1 MTADAPSLRSPADPS
16 DGATVSLRAEAP
28 PAEHGAVR
36 TDARSRR
43 HKLVAA
49 AAFAA
54 PVVAAAVA
62 GARYGPADKAT
73 MRWYRRLR
81 KAPFNPPNG
90 VFSPVW
96 TALYASIAA
105 SGYRVWAAPDHRLRR
120 PAMALW
126 ATQLAANAAWSP
138 IFFGRRNPTAALAV
152 LAAQLGV
159 GTAYAAT
166 AARVDRAA
174 GGLMVPTL
182 AWTGFAGVLNEE
194 VVRRNPDDR
203 TPS

>member
-1 MTADAPSLRSPADPS
+1 MTDALETRSFDELRTAATPDGAAPGADAP
-16 DGATVSLRAEAP
+16 
-28 PAEHGAVR
+28 
-36 TDARSRR
+36 ARPSRR
-43 HKLVAA
+43 HKLLAA

-62 GARYGPADKAT
+62 GARFGPADDAT
-73 MRWYRRLR
+73 QRWYRRLR
-81 KAPFNPPNG
+81 KAPFNPPNS

-120 PAMALW
+120 PAIALW

-166 AARVDRAA
+166 AARVDRPA
-174 GGLMVPTL
+174 GGLMAPTL
-182 AWTGFAGVLNEE
+182 AWTAFAGVLNEE
-194 VVRRNPDDR
+194 VVRRNPDER
-203 TPS
+203 TPG